1 MVPIYRCANSIRTSI
16 SPFAVIG
23 VGCETRGGQGSASIE
38 GQAGRRV
45 LTHGPGRCVYLS
57 RLPFRII
64 HKHVNLPRTDTV

>member
-1 MVPIYRCANSIRTSI
+1 MVPIYRCANSFRTPI

-45 LTHGPGRCVYLS
+45 LTHGPWEVRVSVKVAISY
-57 RLPFRII
+57 
-64 HKHVNLPRTDTV
+64 HT